1 MEIIRF
7 YFSFV
12 DLDIEEWF
20 SYLCLIWFFES
31 FVFCFVCIVIIIL
44 YNDIYIFISMELVLI
59 FFIDLKVNS

>member
-44 YNDIYIFISMELVLI
+44 YNDIYIFISTELVLI